1 MEPHQTLDLDLD
13 LDRDPRPDEEALVRA
28 WHVEQLRRLGLSRIL
43 AELFAGRVDWHDVA
57 ALISRGCPL
66 DLALEI
72 AR

>member
-1 MEPHQTLDLDLD
+1 MERHPTLDLDAD
-13 LDRDPRPDEEALVRA
+13 LCPRPDEEALVRA

-43 AELFAGRVDWHDVA
+43 AELFAGRVDWHELA
-57 ALISRGCPL
+57 ALLARGCPL

>member
-1 MEPHQTLDLDLD
+1 MEPYPILDLDVD
-13 LDRDPRPDEEALVRA
+13 LDPRLDEEALVRA

-43 AELFAGRVDWHDVA
+43 AEMFAGRVDWHELA
-57 ALISRGCPL
+57 ALVARGCPL